1 MALPSK
7 IVTAVLLA
15 CALGACSHSRHQALA
30 EAKVSS
36 IGVNSYLWQAS
47 LQTVGFMPIIQT
59 DANAGTILTDWY
71 ANPQTPDERVKLSVF
86 ILDRDLRADA
96 LKVNVQRQIKQGSG
110 WADAT
115 VRAGTVEKLE
125 DAILAKARQIR
136 QSTAQN

>member
-7 IVTAVLLA
+7 IVTIAWLA
-15 CALGACSHSRHQALA
+15 CSLSACGHSHHQVLA
-30 EAKVSS
+30 EAKVST
-36 IGVNSYLWQAS
+36 IGVNSFLWQAS
-47 LQTVGFMPIIQT
+47 LQTVGFMPLTQT

-96 LKVNVQRQIKQGSG
+96 LKVNVQRQVREGGG
-110 WADAT
+110 WADT
-115 VRAGTVEKLE
+115 SVRAGTVEKLE